1 MVKMFDIF
9 EKTSTGIGIRVS
21 KKIIPDVDYAVYAIY
36 DTSTGVV
43 GLPDYYL
50 WRCVT
55 TATPDTVTNHDDYVD
70 ILINNSSIYP
80 SYSPTV
86 TNYLQLSN
94 RLLKLITG
102 QELEILNNVMLRV
115 DMVRKRLPN
124 PGVVIDSTA
133 NVGDNGVVD
142 YSGGFSKKFTVEEYL
157 QFINGSL
164 IEINITPPATK
175 MWWTF
180 VPNDIDM
187 NPNPYLATNTGVPIK
202 VSDLIVQGSIIRSL
216 VAWGLLEVD
225 IAFNSTD
232 SNLSISFD
240 RGGAVQS
247 WMAALTNEFTRQLK
261 IAKWDF
267 VNSYGV
273 ALGTSPYQ
281 LLGLWG
287 NMCGT
292 LSQNGSLSVNTL
304 MGYGYTA
311 SRPL

>member
-9 EKTSTGIGIRVS
+9 EKTSTGIGIRVNR
-21 KKIIPDVDYAVYAIY
+21 KIIPNADYAVYVIY

-55 TATPDTVTNHDDYVD
+55 TDTPNAVTNYADYVD
-70 ILINNSSIYP
+70 ISLNNSCVYP
-80 SYSPTV
+80 SYTPSVP
-86 TNYLQLSN
+86 NYLQLSN
-94 RLLKLITG
+94 HLIKLITG
-102 QELEILNNVMLRV
+102 QELDILNNVMLRV

-187 NPNPYLATNTGVPIK
+187 NPNPYLATHTGVPVK

-232 SNLSISFD
+232 SNLAISFD

-247 WMAALTNEFTRQLK
+247 WMTTLTNEFTRQLK
-261 IAKWDF
+261 LAKWDF

-273 ALGTSPYQ
+273 AIGTSPYQ

-292 LSQNGSLSVNTL
+292 LSQNGVLSVNTL

-311 SRPL
+311 SRPM

>member
-9 EKTSTGIGIRVS
+9 EKTSTGIGIRIS
-21 KKIIPDVDYAVYAIY
+21 RKIIPDNNYVVYAIY

-55 TATPDTVTNHDDYVD
+55 TNTPDTVANYEDYVD
-70 ILINNSSIYP
+70 IRIDNTAVYP
-80 SYSPTV
+80 SYSPNIP
-86 TNYLQLSN
+86 NYLTLSN
-94 RLLKLITG
+94 HLLKLITG
-102 QELEILNNVMLRV
+102 QELDVLNNVMLRV

-142 YSGGFSKKFTVEEYL
+142 YAGGFAKKFSIDEYL
-157 QFINGSL
+157 SQMNGAL
-164 IEINITPPATK
+164 IEINITPPATT
-175 MWWTF
+175 MWWDF
-180 VPNDIDM
+180 VPNDYDLCS
-187 NPNPYLATNTGVPIK
+187 NPYRSNHRGVPVKIT
-202 VSDLIVQGSIIRSL
+202 DLIVQGSIIRAL

-225 IAFNSTD
+225 IAFDSID
-232 SNLSISFD
+232 SNLSIRFD
-240 RGGAVQS
+240 RQSAVQS
-247 WMAALTNEFTRQLK
+247 WMTTLTNEFTRQLK
-261 IAKWDF
+261 LAKWDF

-273 ALGTSPYQ
+273 AIGTSPYQ

-287 NMCGT
+287 NMCGS
-292 LSQNGSLSVNTL
+292 LSQNGVMSVNTL

-311 SRPL
+311 SRPF